1 MSVFEHS
8 FSLIGLVLGL
18 ALVEVLGA
26 LVRALKQRHTIR
38 IGWLTPMLAIFVIL
52 DTTTFWGIVYENRN
66 ILPSIW
72 PTLGLGLA
80 LSATYYAAASMV
92 FPDRQEDWSDLD
104 GYFMRYKLLV
114 LGMLFGTFVIV
125 LAAQIFFTGRQFSFS
140 ASVMNVAYLVLLLFT
155 ALVPWRKACVAGLA
169 GLIAVDVSAFMIP

>member
-1 MSVFEHS
+1 MSVFEHA

-26 LVRALKQRHTIR
+26 LIRAFKQRHSFR

-72 PTLGLGLA
+72 PTLGVGLV
-80 LSATYYAAASMV
+80 LSATYYAAASMI
-92 FPDRQEDWSDLD
+92 FPDRQEEWSDLD
-104 GYFMRYKLLV
+104 AYFMGNKLLV
-114 LGMLFGTFVIV
+114 LGMLFGTFVV
-125 LAAQIFFTGRQFSFS
+125 VMAAEAFIGRDFSFS
-140 ASVMNVAYLVLLLFT
+140 TLVLDGAYLVLLLFT
-155 ALVPWRKACVAGLA
+155 ALVPWRKACAVGLA
-169 GLIAVDVSAFMIP
+169 GLIAVDVSAFIVYP